1 MAKRKQVRFE
11 YIIRS
16 TPTILFEFLSEPAEL
31 GQWFADKVMEDKGLF
46 TFEWDSY
53 PEVAELIEWTENEK
67 VKFLWLDRNNEF
79 MEFQI
84 QITDITHETVL
95 IITDYCDEKGE
106 KDLKLLWDQQIKTL
120 VSRIGGR

>member
-1 MAKRKQVRFE
+1 
-11 YIIRS
+11 
-16 TPTILFEFLSEPAEL
+16 
-31 GQWFADKVMEDKGLF
+31 
-46 TFEWDSY
+46 
-53 PEVAELIEWTENEK
+53 
-67 VKFLWLDRNNEF
+67 